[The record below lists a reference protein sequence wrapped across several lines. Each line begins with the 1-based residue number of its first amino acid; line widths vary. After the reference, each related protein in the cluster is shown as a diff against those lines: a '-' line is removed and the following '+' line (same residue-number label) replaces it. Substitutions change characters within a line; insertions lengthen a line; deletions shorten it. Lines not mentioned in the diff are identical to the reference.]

1 MPNLTKRLQPTQ
13 IIALSFLSLI
23 TVGTV
28 LLLLPVSTVKGIS
41 PVNALFTATSATCV
55 TGLIVMDTGRDFTLF
70 GQLVILCLFQ
80 LGGLGIM
87 TFSTF
92 FILLLRKRAAPHQR
106 MVVGETFSPGPLE
119 NFSALLKTVVLVTLG
134 IELTGA
140 ALLFTVFHQNMPTT
154 KAIYFSIFHS
164 ISSFCNAGFSLLSN
178 SFSDFK
184 GSSLIN
190 TVVPLL
196 IIAGGIGFI
205 IILELYYY
213 LSRFRQKR
221 PFKFSLHTKITI
233 FVTMVL
239 IPLGA
244 ISFWLLER
252 NYSLKALPPAQ
263 QFFVSFFQSITPRTA
278 GFNTIDFAMLSNP
291 TLFFTIILMFI
302 GASPG
307 STGGG
312 VKTTTIGILI
322 ANFLSKLRGSER
334 VNIFRRTL
342 NEALINRASIII
354 LLAIILITLIAF
366 GVLIAEQ
373 GNHSSDNT
381 SSNPLGTL
389 FEVVSAFGTVGL
401 STGITP
407 ELTITSKL
415 LITAMMFMGRLG
427 PLTLALA
434 LAKRERRALYSYPEE
449 SVMIG

>member
-1 MPNLTKRLQPTQ
+1 MPNLAKRLQPTQ
-13 IIALSFLSLI
+13 IIALSFLSII
-23 TVGTV
+23 TVGTI
-28 LLLLPVSTVKGIS
+28 LLLLPVSTVRGIT

-55 TGLIVMDTGRDFTLF
+55 TGLIVMDTGRDFTQF
-70 GQLVILCLFQ
+70 GQLVILCLLQ

-92 FILLLRKRAAPHQR
+92 FTLLLRKRAAPHQR
-106 MVVGETFSPGPLE
+106 IMLGETFSPEPLE
-119 NFSALLKTVVLVTLG
+119 QFSTLLKIVVLVTVG

-140 ALLFTVFHQNMPTT
+140 ALLFPVFHQKMPTV

-164 ISSFCNAGFSLLSN
+164 ISSFCNAGFSLFGN

-184 GSSLIN
+184 GSTLIN

-196 IIAGGIGFI
+196 IITGGIGFI
-205 IILELYYY
+205 IILEVYHHL
-213 LSRFRQKR
+213 FRWRQSR
-221 PFKFSLHTKITI
+221 PFRFSLHTKITLL
-233 FVTMVL
+233 VTALL

-252 NYSLKALPPAQ
+252 NYSLKALPSSQ
-263 QFFVSFFQSITPRTA
+263 QSFVCFFQSITPRTA
-278 GFNTIDFAMLSNP
+278 GFHTIDFAMLSNP
-291 TLFFTIILMFI
+291 TFFFIIFLMFI

-322 ANFLSKLRGSER
+322 ANLISKLRGSER

-342 NEALINRASIII
+342 NEELIHRASIII
-354 LLAIILITLIAF
+354 LAAIIAIALITL
-366 GVLIAEQ
+366 GVLIAER
-373 GNHSSDNT
+373 GNHSSDET

-407 ELTITSKL
+407 KLTNASKV

-434 LAKRERRALYSYPEE
+434 LAKKVERAHYAYPEE
-449 SVMIG
+449 SVMVG